1 MSKKHWLVYALIT
14 TFFWGVW
21 GAFSEIPEKNG
32 FPGTLIY
39 VVWSF
44 TMIIPAF
51 FALKQVNWKIETD
64 KKSLFYGLLIGFLGA
79 GGQLAL
85 LSKAIVTGPAYL
97 IFPIISLSPVV
108 TIILSTIVLKERAGW
123 KGWTGIVIALAA
135 IPLLSYQAP
144 EDGPANY
151 TWLIYALIVFFAWGL
166 QAFFMRKAN
175 ETMSAES
182 IFFYMTLTG
191 IALSVVAVFMTDF
204 SKDINWGFNGP
215 GLAFLIQILNSIGAL
230 TIVYAFRYG
239 KAIIV
244 SPLTNAVAPVITII
258 ISLILYAV
266 FPNNIVLIGMVLA
279 LVSMLI
285 LSFDDED

>member
-1 MSKKHWLVYALIT
+1 MNKKHWLIYALIT
-14 TFFWGVW
+14 TLFWGVW

-39 VVWSF
+39 VVWSLS
-44 TMIIPAF
+44 MLIPALY
-51 FALKQVNWKIETD
+51 ALKQINWKVQTD
-64 KKSLFYGLLIGFLGA
+64 KKSIFYGLLIGFTGA

-108 TIILSTIVLKERAGW
+108 TIILSTIFLKEKASP
-123 KGWTGIVIALAA
+123 KGWIGILLALVA

-144 EDGPANY
+144 EDGPSNY
-151 TWLIYALIVFFAWGL
+151 TWLIYALLVFFAWGI

-175 ETMSAES
+175 ETMTAES
-182 IFFYMTLTG
+182 IFIYMTITG
-191 IALSVVAVFMTDF
+191 LILSVVALFMTDF
-204 SKDINWGFNGP
+204 SKDINWGINGP
-215 GLAFLIQILNSIGAL
+215 VLAFFIQILNSIGAL

-266 FPNNIVLIGMVLA
+266 FPNTIVLSGMILA
-279 LVSMLI
+279 LISMLI
-285 LSFDDED
+285 LSFDSED